1 MPQYRSPFLALFLAM
16 AFAWQAAFAQPASK
30 DRYPVRPVTIVVPFA
45 PGGTADAVPRMVAER
60 LRERW
65 HQAVTIENRP
75 GNAGNVG
82 AAYVSRTEPNGY
94 TLLACPAGTL
104 VINQFVQKNMP
115 FDPERFVSIAL
126 LSKVPIALS
135 VRSGLAP
142 NTVQE
147 LIAHAR
153 QNPGKL
159 NYATQGPGST
169 AHLTTVMFQTMTGV
183 DLLHVPYKGSAP
195 ALADLI
201 AGNVDMMFDTYTSS
215 AAFHKAGKL
224 KLLAIASARRL
235 PSLPNVPTV
244 REAGLEDF
252 ESSTWNAMLA
262 PPGTPE
268 AIAEQINHDVNEVLG
283 APDLQAKL
291 GSLGID
297 PAGGSREE
305 LSSFM
310 RQERRRW
317 EKVVRAANIPL
328 E

>member
-1 MPQYRSPFLALFLAM
+1 MSSLRS
-16 AFAWQAAFAQPASK
+16 
-30 DRYPVRPVTIVVPFA
+30 DVRPAVSDDLSAVDLAGLDPRLGYDSMQDFVHIAQVHSGPNVLVVNASTPFK
-45 PGGTADAVPRMVAER
+45 TFKELVE
-60 LRERW
+60 
-65 HQAVTIENRP
+65 
-75 GNAGNVG
+75 
-82 AAYVSRTEPNGY
+82 YV
-94 TLLACPAGTL
+94 
-104 VINQFVQKNMP
+104 
-115 FDPERFVSIAL
+115 
-126 LSKVPIALS
+126 
-135 VRSGLAP
+135 
-142 NTVQE
+142 
-147 LIAHAR
+147 R

-183 DLLHVPYKGSAP
+183 DIVHVPYKGSAP

-215 AAFHKAGKL
+215 ASFHKTGKL
-224 KLLAIASARRL
+224 KLLAIASPRRL
-235 PSLPNVPTV
+235 PGLPGVPTV

-297 PAGGSREE
+297 PAGGSRED
-305 LSSFM
+305 LSGFM

-317 EKVVRAANIPL
+317 EKVVRAANIPV

>member
-1 MPQYRSPFLALFLAM
+1 MPHLRVVLLACLLAGG
-16 AFAWQAAFAQPASK
+16 FASAQQLVKEP
-30 DRYPVRPVTIVVPFA
+30 YPSRAVTIVVPFA
-45 PGGTADAVPRMVAER
+45 PGGTADAVPRIVAER

-65 HQAVTIENRP
+65 RQAVTIENRP

-82 AAYVSRTEPNGY
+82 AAYVSRADPNGY

-104 VINQFVQKNMP
+104 VINQFVQKKMP
-115 FDPERFVSIAL
+115 FVPEKLAPVAL
-126 LSKVPIALS
+126 LSKLPIALS
-135 VRSGLAP
+135 VRADLPVNSV
-142 NTVQE
+142 TE
-147 LIAHAR
+147 LIAYAR

-183 DLLHVPYKGSAP
+183 DLVHVPYKGSAP

-201 AGNVDMMFDTYTSS
+201 AGTVDMMFDTYTSS
-215 AAFHKAGKL
+215 ASYHKAGKL

-235 PSLPNVPTV
+235 PNLANIPTV
-244 REAGLEDF
+244 REAGLGDF

-262 PPGTPE
+262 TPGIPE
-268 AIAEQINHDVNEVLG
+268 AIAEQINRNVNEVL
-283 APDLQAKL
+283 AMPETRAKL
-291 GSLGID
+291 ESLGID
-297 PAGGSREE
+297 PAGGTRED
-305 LSSFM
+305 LANFM
-310 RQERRRW
+310 KQERQRW

>member
-1 MPQYRSPFLALFLAM
+1 MPHLRVVLLACLLA
-16 AFAWQAAFAQPASK
+16 AGFASAQQLVKEP
-30 DRYPVRPVTIVVPFA
+30 YPSRAVTIVVPFA
-45 PGGTADAVPRMVAER
+45 PGGTADAVPRIVAER

-65 HQAVTIENRP
+65 RQAVTIENRP

-82 AAYVSRTEPNGY
+82 AAYVSRAEPNGY

-104 VINQFVQKNMP
+104 VINQFVQKKMP
-115 FDPERFVSIAL
+115 FDPEKLAPVAL
-126 LSKVPIALS
+126 LSKLPIALS
-135 VRSGLAP
+135 VRADLPVNSV
-142 NTVQE
+142 TE
-147 LIAHAR
+147 LIAYAR

-183 DLLHVPYKGSAP
+183 DLVHVPYKGSAP

-201 AGNVDMMFDTYTSS
+201 AGTVDMMFDTYTSS
-215 AAFHKAGKL
+215 ASYHKAGKL

-235 PSLPNVPTV
+235 PNLPNIPSV

-262 PPGTPE
+262 PPGIPE
-268 AIAEQINHDVNEVLG
+268 AIAEQINRNVNEVL
-283 APDLQAKL
+283 AMPETRAKL
-291 GSLGID
+291 ESLGID
-297 PAGGSREE
+297 PAGGSRED
-305 LSSFM
+305 LANFM
-310 RQERRRW
+310 KQERQRW